1 MDAGQERHPGSST
14 LSLTL
19 LCVMVRIVVVDDDN
33 YENDC
38 DEEIEDDKHNI
49 EIDIYEEILKAVKE
63 LKDKRN

>member
-1 MDAGQERHPGSST
+1 
-14 LSLTL
+14 
-19 LCVMVRIVVVDDDN
+19 MVRIVVVDDDN